1 MIQLH
6 RQRISASFSAIGL
19 RPDMLPMGHVLN
31 VDHFHMSMPTFPPHP
46 HAGFSAV
53 TFMLPWSPG
62 GFINRDSLGDRSPI
76 LPGALHWTLAGAG
89 MMHEEI
95 PENPGEN
102 CEGLQIFVK
111 LPEQDELCT
120 PQAHHLSPTEL
131 PLLNLPQAEIRVL
144 VGTIDGVSSPMPN
157 SGNTT
162 MALVQAHGRC
172 EVHIPQAMAAFGMG
186 LRGSGTV
193 GGHALNAHQA
203 MSLPAGSVE
212 IQGEGLDL
220 LLAWSA
226 PMPSTPTF
234 RGPFCMFQA
243 DRLADAAR
251 RFRAGE
257 MGTLAPSPG
266 AWARG

>member
-1 MIQLH
+1 VIQLH
-6 RQRISASFSAIGL
+6 RQRISSSFSAIGL

-31 VDHFHMSMPTFPPHP
+31 IDHFQMSMPTFPPHP

-95 PENPGEN
+95 PENPGET

-111 LPEQDELCT
+111 LPENEELCP
-120 PQAHHLSPTEL
+120 PQALHLGPSEIPRIYL
-131 PLLNLPQAEIRVL
+131 PEAHIQVL
-144 VGTIDGVSSPMPN
+144 VGTVAGVSSPMPN
-157 SGNTT
+157 SGHTT
-162 MALVQAHGRC
+162 MALVQVQGHCR
-172 EVHIPQAMAAFGMG
+172 VDIPPALAAFAMG
-186 LRGSGTV
+186 IRGSGRV
-193 GGHALNAHQA
+193 AGHPFAAHQA
-203 MSLPAGSVE
+203 MSLPAGTVE

-226 PMPSTPTF
+226 AMPTAPTF

-243 DRLADAAR
+243 DRLADSAR